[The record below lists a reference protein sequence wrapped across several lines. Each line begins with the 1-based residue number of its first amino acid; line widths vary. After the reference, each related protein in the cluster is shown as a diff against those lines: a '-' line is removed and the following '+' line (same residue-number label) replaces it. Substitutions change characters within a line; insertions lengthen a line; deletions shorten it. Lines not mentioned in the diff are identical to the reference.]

1 MLAAH
6 TRGAGLSSP
15 GSPVQCFTDAT
26 ITLEV
31 SKLQHVWT
39 PPHCTAGLGDLITVQ
54 QRNIEELGFPEEL
67 HEQADALFLDL
78 PRPWMVSMA
87 PPAKSRAATA

>member
-1 MLAAH
+1 M
-6 TRGAGLSSP
+6 GLMVSSP
-15 GSPVQCFTDAT
+15 GSPAQCFTVAM

-39 PPHCTAGLGDLITVQ
+39 SPPLTAGLGDLVTVQ
-54 QRNIEELGFPEEL
+54 QRNVEELGFPEEL

-87 PPAKSRAATA
+87 SPVESRVATA